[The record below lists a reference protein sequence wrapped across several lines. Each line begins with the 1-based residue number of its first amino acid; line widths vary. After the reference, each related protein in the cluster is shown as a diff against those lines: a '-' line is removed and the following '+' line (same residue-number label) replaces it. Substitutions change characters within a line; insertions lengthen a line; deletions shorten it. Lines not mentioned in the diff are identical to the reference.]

1 MEKSIKTEITI
12 NATPEKIWKIFS
24 DFKNYSS
31 WNPFIKSLTG
41 NVTVGNKIKVVLN
54 GMKFKPRVLEFSKN
68 KKFVWKGNLF
78 VPGIFDGQ
86 HSFEFIPNNDGTTT
100 LIHSEKFSGILS
112 GPILRKV
119 KEDTVKGFN
128 DMNTA
133 LKELSEKV

>member
-1 MEKSIKTEITI
+1 MEKSIKTEIKI

-41 NVTVGNKIKVVLN
+41 DVAVGNKIKVVLN
-54 GMKFKPRVLEFSKN
+54 GMKFKPRVLEYAQN

-78 VPGIFDGQ
+78 IPGIFDGQ
-86 HSFEFIPNNDGTTT
+86 HQFEFISNNDGTTT

-112 GPILRKV
+112 GPILKKV
-119 KEDTVKGFN
+119 KEDTIKGFN
-128 DMNTA
+128 DMNKA
-133 LKELSEKV
+133 LKELSEKS